1 MANSD
6 VQTTTKDDL
15 VDYKEK
21 LAQLEKET
29 LEQINDLL
37 KQEEKRKAEIIV
49 KDIRQ
54 KI

>member
-37 KQEEKRKAEIIV
+37 KQEEKRKIELLVKEI
-49 KDIRQ
+49 Q
-54 KI
+54 KQ